1 MNQEQIDELIKGV
14 DPDRSLEKLL
24 VKKMKSTPFA
34 YQTAAGIIGQYARK
48 HRHNNDLEI
57 HLSALVSIAF
67 KNFCSNRKITSKAC
81 DVRDRDPE
89 DILLSL
95 CMNCRMEAKRN
106 KVDISSYLEDIRF
119 QLFPH

>member
-34 YQTAAGIIGQYARK
+34 YQAAAGIIGQYARK

-57 HLSALVSIAF
+57 HLAAKLAMLEAEKREMAF
-67 KNFCSNRKITSKAC
+67 
-81 DVRDRDPE
+81 
-89 DILLSL
+89 L
-95 CMNCRMEAKRN
+95 
-106 KVDISSYLEDIRF
+106 
-119 QLFPH
+119 